1 MYFRMKKITLL
12 TTSSLLTF
20 SLLSSPSFGI
30 EPEVETSLKECTLLA
45 DNITRLSCFD
55 DLTKDFFKVEVV
67 QQSSTE
73 VESISQKEQTS
84 ETETLPESLGGGEY
98 ADKAGVKPTE
108 YRGKVVSCQKA
119 HDRKWFYIFDNKQ
132 VWKQVDRRKLRYR
145 YGCDFKVTIYR
156 GSFGYIMLVDGDQG
170 KIQVK
175 RHR

>member
-1 MYFRMKKITLL
+1 MKKNILL
-12 TTSSLLTF
+12 FVSSLLTF
-20 SLLSSPSFGI
+20 LLVSTPSFGH
-30 EPEVETSLKECTLLA
+30 ESEVETSLKDCTLLA
-45 DNITRLSCFD
+45 DSSTRLNCFD
-55 DLTKDFFKVEVV
+55 DLTKNLFKVEVI
-67 QQSSTE
+67 QQSTTE
-73 VESISQKEQTS
+73 VKTDSQQEQIPEAES
-84 ETETLPESLGGGEY
+84 LPESLGGGEY

-108 YRGKVVSCQKA
+108 YRGKVISCQKS

-156 GSFGYIMLVDGDQG
+156 GSFGYIMLIDGDQG